1 MRILMVEDEKYMAE
15 AIAQV
20 LKKNHY
26 SVDLAF
32 DGEYGLDCAVSNIY
46 DIIILDIMLPKM
58 DGLQVLKRLRD
69 EKLSTPVILL
79 TARGETEDKVRGL
92 DCGADDYLAKPFHTD
107 ELLARLRALG
117 RRQTELIHDG
127 IRKYGDIAL
136 NPHTLLLACGDK
148 EIYLPLK
155 EAQILELL
163 MKRASMIVSKESII
177 ERLWGYDTE
186 AEQNRVEIHISLLRK
201 KLAQLESRV
210 SIRTIRHAGYM
221 LQTGEVK
228 NGDV

>member
-1 MRILMVEDEKYMAE
+1 MVEDEKYMAE

-69 EKLSTPVILL
+69 NGLEIPVLLL

-92 DCGADDYLAKPFHTD
+92 DSGADDYLAKPFHTD

-117 RRQTELIHDG
+117 RRKTELLNDG
-127 IRKYGDIAL
+127 ILKYGDIAL
-136 NPHTLLLACGDK
+136 NPHTLLLVGEK
-148 EIYLPLK
+148 QEILLSLK

-163 MKRASMIVSKESII
+163 MKRNSMIVSKKWII
-177 ERLWGYDTE
+177 EKLWGYDTE
-186 AEQNRVEIHISLLRK
+186 AEESRVEIHISLLRK
-201 KLAQLESRV
+201 KLAQLESGV
-210 SIRTIRHAGYM
+210 SVRTIRNAGYI
-221 LQTGEVK
+221 LQTGK
-228 NGDV
+228 DKGADV

>member
-46 DIIILDIMLPKM
+46 DLIILDIMLPKM
-58 DGLQVLKRLRD
+58 DGLQVLKRLR
-69 EKLSTPVILL
+69 EENLSTPVILL
-79 TARGETEDKVRGL
+79 TARGETEDKIRGL

-117 RRQTELIHDG
+117 RRQTVLMPDG
-127 IRKYGDIAL
+127 IWEYGDIAL
-136 NPHTLLLACGDK
+136 TPHTLLLTCGDK
-148 EIYLPLK
+148 EIYLSLK

-163 MKRASMIVSKESII
+163 IKRASMILSKETII
-177 ERLWGYDTE
+177 EKLWGYDTE
-186 AEQNRVEIHISLLRK
+186 AEENRVEIHISLLRK
-201 KLAQLESRV
+201 KLAQLEACV
-210 SIRTIRHAGYM
+210 SIRTIRNAGYI
-221 LQTGEVK
+221 LQRQEVK
-228 NGDV
+228 YGDV